1 MKLNN
6 TPVRTCR
13 NYNINNIEFEEE
25 IPEKISNFD
34 NLKITKET
42 EKDDVITD
50 FNFDNFDIKYG
61 VGLINENINK
71 KIRIN
76 INSKTN
82 KEIRLEFDF
91 DNKNL
96 ELAENIEIIAK
107 ENTNSNIYI
116 VYRQISSGKA
126 FHNGIIKVIAKENS
140 NITVTIVNL
149 IDNESS
155 NILSID
161 GKLDDNS
168 KLKYNII
175 DFGGKTSITNLYTN
189 LEGKES
195 TCLVNTIYLGA
206 NSEKIDMNYII
217 ECFGEKS
224 NVNMNIQGALK
235 DEAKKSFKGT
245 IDFKKGCKKSC
256 GNEAE
261 NCMLLS
267 NKAKSI
273 ALPMLLCSEEDVE
286 GNHSASSGKASDK
299 EIFYIMTRGFDKKSA
314 EKLLVRAKFNG
325 ILENISNSEIK
336 NEILYEIDKKLD

>member
-1 MKLNN
+1 MKLND

-116 VYRQISSGKA
+116 VYRQRSSGKA

-189 LEGKES
+189 LKGKES

-224 NVNMNIQGALK
+224 NVNMNIQGALR